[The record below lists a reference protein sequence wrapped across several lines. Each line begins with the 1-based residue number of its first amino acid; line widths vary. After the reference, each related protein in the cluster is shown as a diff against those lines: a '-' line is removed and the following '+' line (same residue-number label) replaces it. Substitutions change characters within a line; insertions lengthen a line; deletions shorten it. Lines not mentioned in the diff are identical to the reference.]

1 MSIILYALNRF
12 IKLYYYV
19 QRIAQSIKVEFKA
32 YMFFKWEKM
41 KTVWIHLKD
50 TLVNFDECASK
61 SREKYKIY
69 PSKIKDLLCCE
80 EEYQQQ
86 ITEEKLTVTLCISL
100 RLLGIYFGDLGVEL
114 GVVGPTGARSMVDA
128 RYVTNI
134 ILWPSIG
141 S

>member
-1 MSIILYALNRF
+1 MLQYMSIILYALNRF

-80 EEYQQQ
+80 VSED
-86 ITEEKLTVTLCISL
+86 IGRISTTNY
-100 RLLGIYFGDLGVEL
+100 RRKSDSHVVYFDC
-114 GVVGPTGARSMVDA
+114 PRKNCPIRWRAT
-128 RYVTNI
+128 
-134 ILWPSIG
+134 IG
-141 S
+141 SR